1 MERYSII
8 RDKMPR
14 EFVLLQGTGCKWRRC
29 EFCDYHSDVSDDP
42 FEVNR
47 AVLEQVTGEYGV
59 LDVINSGSAFELDD
73 RTIEMLRRVIVEKK
87 IHTLWCEMHWMY
99 RNRLE
104 EFRLKITENRLQIT
118 DLTPSPAGLPLKQG
132 ENTSTDTKFV
142 SNLSTGFSLKQGEN
156 MMLDYRLQSTD
167 NGLQMSD
174 TACRVPTIKFRCGVE
189 TFDSELRK
197 RWNKGVPESVTAEE
211 VARYFQGV
219 CLLCCTE
226 GETRERIVRDIEL
239 AREHFE
245 YFSVN
250 VFCDNTTKIKRDPE
264 LVEWFVR
271 EVYPTIK
278 DDPRIE
284 VLIDNTD
291 LGVG

>member
-14 EFVLLQGTGCKWRRC
+14 EFVLLQGTGCRWGRC
-29 EFCDYHSDVSDDP
+29 EFCDYHTDVSDDP

-47 AVLEQVTGEYGV
+47 RVLEQVTGEYGV
-59 LDVINSGSAFELDD
+59 LDVINSGSAMELDD
-73 RTIEMLRRVIVEKK
+73 RTIEMLRRVIVEKN

-99 RNRLE
+99 RNKLE
-104 EFRLKITENRLQIT
+104 EFRLR
-118 DLTPSPAGLPLKQG
+118 
-132 ENTSTDTKFV
+132 V
-142 SNLSTGFSLKQGEN
+142 V
-156 MMLDYRLQSTD
+156 
-167 NGLQMSD
+167 D

-189 TFDSELRK
+189 TFDGALRK
-197 RWNKGVPESVTAEE
+197 RWNKGMPEAVTAEE
-211 VARYFQGV
+211 VAKYFQGV

-239 AREHFE
+239 ARKHFE

-250 VFCDNTTKIKRDPE
+250 VFCNNTTKIKRDQA
-264 LVEWFVR
+264 LVDWFVS

>member
-14 EFVLLQGTGCKWRRC
+14 EFVLLQGTGCRWRRC

-47 AVLEQVTGEYGV
+47 RVLEQVTGEYGV
-59 LDVINSGSAFELDD
+59 LDVINSGSAMELDD
-73 RTIEMLRRVIVEKK
+73 RTIELLRRIIVEKN

-104 EFRLKITENRLQIT
+104 QFAQRIL
-118 DLTPSPAGLPLKQG
+118 DG
-132 ENTSTDTKFV
+132 V
-142 SNLSTGFSLKQGEN
+142 SNSQLS
-156 MMLDYRLQSTD
+156 
-167 NGLQMSD
+167 
-174 TACRVPTIKFRCGVE
+174 IKFRCGIE
-189 TFDSELRK
+189 TFDGELRK

-239 AREHFE
+239 ARKHFE

-250 VFCDNTTKIKRDPE
+250 VFCNNTTKIKRDQS
-264 LVEWFVR
+264 LVDWFVS

>member
-1 MERYSII
+1 
-8 RDKMPR
+8 MPR
-14 EFVLLQGTGCKWRRC
+14 EFVLLQGTGCRWRRC

-47 AVLEQVTGEYGV
+47 QVLEQVTGEYGV

-73 RTIEMLRRVIVEKK
+73 RTIEMLQRIIVEKN

-104 EFRLKITENRLQIT
+104 QFAQRIL
-118 DLTPSPAGLPLKQG
+118 DG
-132 ENTSTDTKFV
+132 V
-142 SNLSTGFSLKQGEN
+142 SNSQLS
-156 MMLDYRLQSTD
+156 
-167 NGLQMSD
+167 
-174 TACRVPTIKFRCGVE
+174 IKFRCGIE
-189 TFDSELRK
+189 TFEEELRK
-197 RWNKGVPESVTAEE
+197 RWNKGVPEAVTAED

-226 GETRERIVRDIEL
+226 GETRKRIVRDIEL
-239 AREHFE
+239 ARKHFE

-250 VFCDNTTKIKRDPE
+250 VFCNNTTKIKRDQA
-264 LVEWFVR
+264 LVDWFVS

>member
-14 EFVLLQGTGCKWRRC
+14 EFVLLQGTGCRWRRC

-47 AVLEQVTGEYGV
+47 QVLEQVTGEYGV
-59 LDVINSGSAFELDD
+59 LDVINSGSAMELDD
-73 RTIEMLRRVIVEKK
+73 RTIEMLRRIIVEKK

-104 EFRLKITENRLQIT
+104 QFAQRIL
-118 DLTPSPAGLPLKQG
+118 DG
-132 ENTSTDTKFV
+132 V
-142 SNLSTGFSLKQGEN
+142 SNSQLS
-156 MMLDYRLQSTD
+156 
-167 NGLQMSD
+167 
-174 TACRVPTIKFRCGVE
+174 IKFRCGVE
-189 TFDSELRK
+189 TFDPELRK
-197 RWNKGVPESVTAEE
+197 RWNKGVPEGVTAEE

-239 AREHFE
+239 ARKHFE

-250 VFCDNTTKIKRDPE
+250 VFCNNTTKIKRDQA
-264 LVEWFVR
+264 LVDWFVS

>member
-14 EFVLLQGTGCKWRRC
+14 EFVLLQGTGCKWRQC
-29 EFCDYHSDVSDDP
+29 TFCDYHSDVSDDP

-47 AVLEQVTGEYGV
+47 RVLEQVTGEYGV

-73 RTIEMLRRVIVEKK
+73 RTIEMLRRIIVEKK

-99 RNRLE
+99 RNRLA
-104 EFRLKITENRLQIT
+104 EFGLRILSLVP
-118 DLTPSPAGLPLKQG
+118 TPC
-132 ENTSTDTKFV
+132 
-142 SNLSTGFSLKQGEN
+142 SL
-156 MMLDYRLQSTD
+156 LLAPCS
-167 NGLQMSD
+167 LL
-174 TACRVPTIKFRCGVE
+174 PTIKFRCGIE
-189 TFDSELRK
+189 TFDGTLRK
-197 RWNKGVPESVTAEE
+197 RWNKGVPEGVTAEE

-219 CLLCCTE
+219 CLLCCVE
-226 GETRERIVRDIEL
+226 GQTKETILSDIEL
-239 AREHFE
+239 AQRHFE

-250 VFCDNTTKIKRDPE
+250 LFCNNTTSVRRDE
-264 LVEWFVR
+264 VLAEWFIQ

-278 DDPRIE
+278 DNPKIE
-284 VLIDNTD
+284 ILIENVD

>member
-14 EFVLLQGTGCKWRRC
+14 EFVLLQGTGCRWRRC

-47 AVLEQVTGEYGV
+47 RVLEQVTGEYGV
-59 LDVINSGSAFELDD
+59 LDVINSGSAMELDD
-73 RTIEMLRRVIVEKK
+73 RTIELLRRIIVEKN

-104 EFRLKITENRLQIT
+104 QFAQRIL
-118 DLTPSPAGLPLKQG
+118 DG
-132 ENTSTDTKFV
+132 V
-142 SNLSTGFSLKQGEN
+142 SNSQLS
-156 MMLDYRLQSTD
+156 
-167 NGLQMSD
+167 
-174 TACRVPTIKFRCGVE
+174 IKFRCGIE
-189 TFDSELRK
+189 TFDGELRK
-197 RWNKGVPESVTAEE
+197 RWNKGVPEAVTAED

-239 AREHFE
+239 AREYFE

-250 VFCDNTTKIKRDPE
+250 VFCNNTTKIKRDPE

-271 EVYPTIK
+271 EVYSTIK